1 MSRNICKSVSWEVG
15 FASKDILYKRKQM
28 NNLNLYRL
36 SPLLESTDAI
46 DTHLEIVSTMKA
58 VNYR

>member
-1 MSRNICKSVSWEVG
+1 MK
-15 FASKDILYKRKQM
+15 Y
-28 NNLNLYRL
+28 LNLYRL

-46 DTHLEIVSTMKA
+46 DTHLETVSTMKA